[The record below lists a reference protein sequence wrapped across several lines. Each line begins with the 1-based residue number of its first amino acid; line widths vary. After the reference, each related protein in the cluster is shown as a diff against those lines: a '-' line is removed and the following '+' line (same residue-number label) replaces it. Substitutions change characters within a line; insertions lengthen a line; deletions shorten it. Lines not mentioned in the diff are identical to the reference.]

1 VGKLVSLI
9 GKATAPV
16 DRLEGKITASRF
28 FTTVFIIFIM
38 LFPVLNHTR
47 SWLHVMVLIAIY
59 LIVTLGMSLLFG
71 YTGQFSFAQAAFF
84 GIGAFSSSSLTVV
97 YKWPIW
103 SGFLV
108 GIFVA
113 GLLAYIVGRPILRL
127 KGFYLAM
134 ATLAISTIVFVLM
147 KQLAHFTGGPSGTA
161 GIPYI
166 SIGGI
171 SLNSPARFYVLAWA
185 AAIVIFFFC
194 KNLINSRT
202 GRAMRAIKDAETAA
216 KVMGIDTADYKAKIF
231 ALSAILGAIGG
242 SLYAHFIAFVS
253 PDSFTANASILIIVI
268 LAIGGVYSVWGALIG
283 TALVIA
289 LPELLSGFQQY
300 SQLIY
305 GVIVIVIMMFAPFG
319 ILGILESLFA
329 RLKKYAKRFRLGS
342 TDLQIS
348 K

>member
-1 VGKLVSLI
+1 MSKFATSIEKRNALI
-9 GKATAPV
+9 

-28 FTTVFIIFIM
+28 FTAAFIIFII
-38 LFPVLNHTR
+38 LFPILVHNRT
-47 SWLHVMVLIAIY
+47 WVHVMVLIAIY

-84 GIGAFSSSSLTVV
+84 GIGAFCSGSLTVI

-108 GIFVA
+108 GMVVA
-113 GLLAYIVGRPILRL
+113 GALAYIVGRPILRL

-134 ATLAISTIVFVLM
+134 ATLAMATIVYVLM
-147 KQLAHFTGGPSGTA
+147 IQLKTITGGPTGIA
-161 GIPYI
+161 AIPYI
-166 SIGGI
+166 SVGGI

-185 AAIVIFFFC
+185 IAIAIFFFC
-194 KNLINSRT
+194 RNLINSRT

-216 KVMGIDTADYKAKIF
+216 KVMGINTPDYKAKIF

-242 SLYAHFIAFVS
+242 SLYAHYFTYVG
-253 PDSFTANASILIIVI
+253 PDAFTANESILIIII
-268 LAIGGVYSVWGALIG
+268 LAVGGVYSVWGALIG

-289 LPELLSGFQQY
+289 LPQSLSGFQHY

-305 GVIVIVIMMFAPFG
+305 GGIVIVIMMFAPLG
-319 ILGILESLFA
+319 ILGLLGSIFA
-329 RLKKYAKRFRLGS
+329 QLKKYAKRFRLGS
-342 TDLQIS
+342 TDLKAS
-348 K
+348 R